1 MTPIKPY
8 LLRTVRDWALDNG
21 LTPHIV
27 VDARVSGVQ
36 VPERFV
42 ENDRIVLN
50 IHPRAVQNY
59 AQDDERLS
67 FSARF
72 GGVAHLVEVPMA
84 AVLAVYAR
92 ENGQGV
98 SFPATPDAPAGP
110 DTEPPV
116 AGSPPRGGRPQLKV
130 VK

>member
-1 MTPIKPY
+1 
-8 LLRTVRDWALDNG
+8 
-21 LTPHIV
+21 
-27 VDARVSGVQ
+27 
-36 VPERFV
+36 V
-42 ENDRIVLN
+42 ENGRIVFN

-72 GGVAHLVEVPMA
+72 GGAAHLIEVPMT
-84 AVLAVYAR
+84 AVLAIYAR

-98 SFPATPDAPAGP
+98 SFPAAPEEPGGP
-110 DTEPPV
+110 DTEPP
-116 AGSPPRGGRPQLKV
+116 AGDSPPRGRPQLKV